1 MFQGCFVDFRFGFR
15 FSVHLR
21 VRALWVIFA
30 GMYIYI
36 YIHIHWLSK
45 RWSEHSCLNFKVN
58 TLRKC
63 FMYPK
68 TKTI

>member
-36 YIHIHWLSK
+36 YTYIYIGFQSVGRSTRALIS
-45 RWSEHSCLNFKVN
+45 R
-58 TLRKC
+58 
-63 FMYPK
+63 
-68 TKTI
+68 